1 MKYHV
6 ISFRLKY
13 HVKGINTGP
22 NYFKV
27 LLVIKIFIIVC
38 ELYLIVINMIIAFR
52 LSLSLSL
59 FLIYN
64 NIKNKWLLIR

>member
-6 ISFRLKY
+6 ISFRLQY
-13 HVKGINTGP
+13 HVIGINT
-22 NYFKV
+22 FEV

>member
-13 HVKGINTGP
+13 HVIGINTGP

-27 LLVIKIFIIVC
+27 LLVIEKLIIVC
-38 ELYLIVINMIIAFR
+38 ELYLIVINMI
-52 LSLSLSL
+52 
-59 FLIYN
+59 
-64 NIKNKWLLIR
+64 

>member
-13 HVKGINTGP
+13 HVIGINTGP

-27 LLVIKIFIIVC
+27 LLVIKKFIIVC
-38 ELYLIVINMIIAFR
+38 ELYLIVINMIQVSHI
-52 LSLSLSL
+52 
-59 FLIYN
+59 
-64 NIKNKWLLIR
+64 